1 MMEAVCTIKTSVPTY
16 CTAWCHTP
24 EDRGMNFHLRENLNH
39 VFHTFISIYIYIY
52 YILLYIQFC
61 NLFCSL
67 EVVIYSAIFGVVM
80 VSVFT
85 SMDVP
90 VLHSMAIL

>member
-1 MMEAVCTIKTSVPTY
+1 MEAVCSIKTLVPTY
-16 CTAWCHTP
+16 CTAWCHKT
-24 EDRGMNFHLRENLNH
+24 ENHGVNFHLRENLIL
-39 VFHTFISIYIYIY
+39 VYHTFICIYIF
-52 YILLYIQFC
+52 ILFRIQLC
-61 NLFCSL
+61 NVFCSL

-85 SMDVP
+85 SMAVP

>member
-1 MMEAVCTIKTSVPTY
+1 MMEAVCTIKILVPTY
-16 CTAWCHTP
+16 CTVWYNTP
-24 EDRGMNFHLRENLNH
+24 EERGTNFHLCENLNH
-39 VFHTFISIYIYIY
+39 VFH
-52 YILLYIQFC
+52 IQLH

-90 VLHSMAIL
+90 VLHSMAI